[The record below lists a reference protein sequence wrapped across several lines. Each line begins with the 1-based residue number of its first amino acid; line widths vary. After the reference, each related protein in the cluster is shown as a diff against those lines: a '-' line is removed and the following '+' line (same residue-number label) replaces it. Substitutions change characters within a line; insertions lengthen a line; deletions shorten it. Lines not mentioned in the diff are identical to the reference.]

1 MQSLFSFLVGLV
13 VGVGL
18 AGMYGY
24 EYLVT
29 QADTQIAQIIA
40 VAAQS
45 GTVSDKVWH
54 ITSEREKNLKAEV
67 EKQAKAYAD
76 KKINELLHGNEMG
89 K

>member
-13 VGVGL
+13 VGVSL

-45 GTVSDKVWH
+45 GTVSDKV
-54 ITSEREKNLKAEV
+54 
-67 EKQAKAYAD
+67 
-76 KKINELLHGNEMG
+76 
-89 K
+89 

>member
-13 VGVGL
+13 VGVWL

-24 EYLVT
+24 EYLKT
-29 QADTQIAQIIA
+29 QADTQVANIIA

-45 GTVSDKVWH
+45 GTVSSKAWQLAW
-54 ITSEREKNLKAEV
+54 ERETALKAEAQ
-67 EKQAKAYAD
+67 KQAKAYAD
-76 KKINELLHGNEMG
+76 KKIEELLG